1 MTQSLMKTYGR
12 MDVAFTKG
20 EGAWLIDEAGNRY
33 LDGLSGLGVTALGH
47 ADPVI
52 TEAISQQ
59 AAQLMHTSNIYRIPA
74 QEELAD
80 LLKSISGM
88 DNMFFGNS
96 GAEANEC
103 AIKISRLYGKQNGI
117 NQPTII
123 VADASFH
130 GRTMATLTA
139 SGSRKVQAG
148 FEPLLNGFVRAPF
161 NDVEA
166 IENIARN
173 NSSIVAVMKAEYVYP
188 MPVICKHF
196 ARSVTITIGF

>member
-1 MTQSLMKTYGR
+1 MKTYGR

-33 LDGLSGLGVTALGH
+33 LDGLAGLGVTALGH
-47 ADPVI
+47 ADPVV

-59 AAQLMHTSNIYRIPA
+59 ASQLMHTSNIYRIPA

-80 LLKSISGM
+80 LLISITGM

-103 AIKISRLYGKQNGI
+103 AIKISRLHGKQNGI

-123 VADASFH
+123 VADA
-130 GRTMATLTA
+130 
-139 SGSRKVQAG
+139 
-148 FEPLLNGFVRAPF
+148 
-161 NDVEA
+161 
-166 IENIARN
+166 
-173 NSSIVAVMKAEYVYP
+173 
-188 MPVICKHF
+188 
-196 ARSVTITIGF
+196 